1 MNLSNCMLAISNLI
15 YNRHIKIN
23 MAKTELDYSLTY
35 QSHSHHMLANSA
47 TGQSPKSKPDT
58 L

>member
-1 MNLSNCMLAISNLI
+1 MLAISNLI